1 MPAFFVIMFPCI
13 YYYYFG
19 IECPGCGFQR
29 SLVHLFHG
37 DFYFSLLLF
46 PGLIPLLLFLLYQF
60 LILFFVDLKRILI
73 IKKLTDSFGI
83 LALTTQLVIY
93 ALKWMELYP
102 WANIF
107 F

>member
-1 MPAFFVIMFPCI
+1 MFPCV

-29 SLVHLFHG
+29 SIVHLFHG

-46 PGLIPLLLFLLYQF
+46 PGLIPLLIFLLYQTI
-60 LILFFVDLKRILI
+60 ILFFVDLKRKKIL
-73 IKKLTDSFGI
+73 KKISNTCGV
-83 LALTTQLVIY
+83 LALTIQFVLY

-102 WANIF
+102 WTHDVF
-107 F
+107 